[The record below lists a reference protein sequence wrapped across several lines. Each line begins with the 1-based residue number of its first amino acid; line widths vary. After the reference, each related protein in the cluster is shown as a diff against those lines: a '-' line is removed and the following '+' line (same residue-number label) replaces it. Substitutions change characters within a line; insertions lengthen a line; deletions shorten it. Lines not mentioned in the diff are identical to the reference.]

1 MNGPNGAVGRL
12 AVAGGQGEPKTLLG
26 VDRLRVRVAQL
37 RGWRRI
43 LTAMMLGAL
52 AVLALPPLYI
62 VPALIPSFTGL
73 AWLLESDGRARSA
86 FATGWWF
93 GLGYFV
99 AGLYWVANALLTK
112 PDEFGMLAPLAPVG
126 LSLLLVP
133 NIAIACWLA
142 RLLAPRPGV
151 GFIITFASTWALM
164 EWVRSWSLTG
174 FPWNLIGSVWTFS
187 DAMVQSTAVIGTYG
201 LSLLTVAAAAM
212 PAEIVRGPD
221 RRSRAWPAATALA
234 VLALFWAGGAAR
246 LAVQP
251 ETLPTVNGVWLRL
264 VQPNIPQNLKWRK
277 DLVERHVDEQV
288 AMGAT
293 PATPAPTHVVWSE
306 VSAPMFL
313 LEDAQTMRRIGE
325 ATPAGGVT
333 IVGTVRRTPPG
344 QPLELANSLVA
355 IDSAGRVAG
364 LYDKSHLVP
373 FGEYM
378 PLRDVVP
385 LPAVAAGMAD
395 FAAGPGITTMHLP
408 GVPPFSP
415 LICYEVIFP
424 GRVARIDERPAWLLN
439 LTNDGWYGIS
449 TGPYQHFA
457 AARLRAVE
465 EGLPLVRVA
474 NTGISGI
481 VDPFGRVVARL
492 GLGEK
497 GVVDGPLPAA
507 LPQPTLYGR
516 LGNGLPLALIA
527 LIACAG
533 TVLSRRR
540 GPPMG

>member
-1 MNGPNGAVGRL
+1 MNGPNGALGRL
-12 AVAGGQGEPKTLLG
+12 AVAGGRGEPKTLLG
-26 VDRLRVRVAQL
+26 LDRLRVRLAQL

-43 LTAMMLGAL
+43 VTGIGLGAL
-52 AVLALPPLYI
+52 AVLALPPFYI
-62 VPALIPSFTGL
+62 VPALIPAFTGL
-73 AWLLESDGRARSA
+73 AWLLESDGRPRSA

-112 PDEFGMLAPLAPVG
+112 PDEFGFFAPLAPIG

-133 NIAIACWLA
+133 DVAIACWLS
-142 RLLAPRPGV
+142 RVLAPRPGA
-151 GFIITFASTWALM
+151 GFIVTFASTWTLM
-164 EWVRSWSLTG
+164 EWVRSWALTG

-187 DAMVQSTAVIGTYG
+187 DAMIQSTSVVGTYG
-201 LSLLTVAAAAM
+201 LSMVTVAAAAM
-212 PAEIVRGPD
+212 PAEIVRVAD
-221 RRSRAWPAATALA
+221 RRARAWPAAAALA
-234 VLALFWAGGAAR
+234 LLALIWVGGAAR
-246 LAVQP
+246 LALQP
-251 ETLPTVNGVWLRL
+251 EKVPMVEGVRLRL

-277 DLVERHVDEQV
+277 DLVERHVEEQV
-288 AMGAT
+288 AMGAN
-293 PATPAPTHVVWSE
+293 PAKPAPTHIIWSE

-313 LEDAQTMRRIGE
+313 LEDARTLRRISE
-325 ATPAGGVT
+325 TTPTGGVT
-333 IVGTVRRTPPG
+333 IVGTLRRTPPG

-355 IDSAGRVAG
+355 INSAGHVVG

-378 PLRDVVP
+378 PLRDVIP

-408 GVPPFSP
+408 GLPPFSP

-424 GRVARIDERPAWLLN
+424 GRVARTDERPEWLLN

-474 NTGISGI
+474 NTGISAI
-481 VDPFGRVVARL
+481 VDPFGRVVSRL

-507 LPQPTLYGR
+507 LGRPTIYGR
-516 LGNGLPLALIA
+516 LGNALPLALSVLFAGGGA
-527 LIACAG
+527 L
-533 TVLSRRR
+533 LSRLPRR
-540 GPPMG
+540 

>member
-1 MNGPNGAVGRL
+1 VNGPDGVVGRL
-12 AVAGGQGEPKTLLG
+12 AVGGGPGEPKTLYGL
-26 VDRLRVRVAQL
+26 DRLRVGLAQL

-43 LTAMMLGAL
+43 VTGMLLGAL
-52 AVLALPPLYI
+52 AVLALPPFYI
-62 VPALIPSFTGL
+62 VPVLIPAFTGL

-112 PDEFGMLAPLAPVG
+112 PDEFGWLAPVAPIG

-133 NIAIACWLA
+133 TIAIACWLA
-142 RLLAPRPGV
+142 RLLAPRPGI
-151 GFIITFASTWALM
+151 GFILTFAASWTLM
-164 EWVRSWSLTG
+164 EWVRSYWLTG

-187 DAMVQSTAVIGTYG
+187 DAMIQSTAVIGTYG
-201 LSLLTVAAAAM
+201 LGMVTAAAAAM
-212 PAEIVRGPD
+212 PAEIVRVRD
-221 RRSRAWPAATALA
+221 RRAGAWPAVTALA
-234 VLALFWAGGAAR
+234 ALALIWAGGAAR
-246 LAVQP
+246 LATQP
-251 ETLPTVNGVWLRL
+251 ATPPVVDGVRLRL
-264 VQPNIPQNLKWRK
+264 VQPNIPQTLKWRRE
-277 DLVERHVDEQV
+277 LVERHLEEQV
-288 AMGAT
+288 AMGASSVG
-293 PATPAPTHVVWSE
+293 PAPTHIIWSE
-306 VSAPMFL
+306 VSAPLFL
-313 LEDAQTMRRIGE
+313 LEDAPKLRRIGE

-333 IVGTVRRTPPG
+333 IVGTLRRTFG
-344 QPLELANSLVA
+344 QSVELANSLVA
-355 IDSAGRVAG
+355 IQPSGHVAG

-378 PLRDVVP
+378 PLRDIIP

-395 FAAGPGITTMHLP
+395 FIPGTGITTMHLP

-424 GRVARIDERPAWLLN
+424 GRVARADDRPAWLLN

-481 VDPFGRVVARL
+481 IDPFGRVLARL
-492 GLGEK
+492 GLAEK
-497 GVVDGPLPAA
+497 GVLDGPLPAA
-507 LPQPTLYGR
+507 LAPTPYARWGTA
-516 LGNGLPLALIA
+516 LPLGLAVLLA
-527 LIACAG
+527 FAG
-533 TVLSRRR
+533 AMLSRRS
-540 GPPMG
+540 

>member
-1 MNGPNGAVGRL
+1 VNGPDGAVGRL
-12 AVAGGQGEPKTLLG
+12 AVPGGRGEPKTLYGL
-26 VDRLRVRVAQL
+26 DRLRVGLAQL

-43 LTAMMLGAL
+43 LAGMLLGAL
-52 AVLALPPLYI
+52 AVLALPPLYV
-62 VPALIPSFTGL
+62 VPALIPAFTGL

-112 PDEFGMLAPLAPVG
+112 PDEFGWLAPLAPIG

-133 NIAIACWLA
+133 NIAIACCLA
-142 RLLAPRPGV
+142 RLLAPRPGI
-151 GFIITFASTWALM
+151 GFIITFASTWTIM

-187 DAMVQSTAVIGTYG
+187 DAMIQSTSVIGTYG
-201 LSLLTVAAAAM
+201 LGMVTVAAAAM
-212 PAEIVRGPD
+212 PAEIVRVAD
-221 RRSRAWPAATALA
+221 RRAGAWPAAIAFA
-234 VLALFWAGGAAR
+234 MLALLWAGGALR

-251 ETLPTVNGVWLRL
+251 PTLPIVDGVRLRL

-277 DLVERHVDEQV
+277 DLVERHVAEQV
-288 AMGAT
+288 AMGET
-293 PATPAPTHVVWSE
+293 PAKPAPTHIIWSE
-306 VSAPMFL
+306 VSAPLFL
-313 LEDAQTMRRIGE
+313 LENAQTLRRIGK

-333 IVGTVRRTPPG
+333 IVGTLRRTDR
-344 QPLELANSLVA
+344 QALELANSLAA
-355 IDSAGRVAG
+355 IDSAGDIAG

-408 GVPPFSP
+408 GVPPLSP

-424 GRVARIDERPAWLLN
+424 GRVARTDERPGWLLN
-439 LTNDGWYGIS
+439 LTNDGWYGFS
-449 TGPYQHFA
+449 TGPYQHLA

-474 NTGISGI
+474 NTGISAI

-507 LPQPTLYGR
+507 LAKPTPYGR
-516 LGNGLPLALIA
+516 LGTGVPLALA
-527 LIACAG
+527 VVLAG
-533 TVLSRRR
+533 VGSLLSRSRAK
-540 GPPMG
+540 